1 MKENKDKKEIWEQ
14 KVKAS
19 KTRQYS
25 FDTVSGK
32 INKLLYYPENL
43 DDHYL
48 DGNSLVDLAKG
59 NDNHD
64 DRVIFWEYLDQT
76 AVRKGKW
83 KLVLKGKLIDAYG
96 PVPDVHLANL
106 EEDISESNNLADK
119 EPEITAELTKLAENW
134 RSKIEDKWI
143 KDYGAPSE
151 AQRLNTQMGLR

>member
-1 MKENKDKKEIWEQ
+1 MHWPGNIQTGVVSSEPC
-14 KVKAS
+14 AS
-19 KTRQYS
+19 MDIAPTILEAA
-25 FDTVSGK
+25 G
-32 INKLLYYPENL
+32 INL

-48 DGNSLVDLAKG
+48 DGKSLVELAKG